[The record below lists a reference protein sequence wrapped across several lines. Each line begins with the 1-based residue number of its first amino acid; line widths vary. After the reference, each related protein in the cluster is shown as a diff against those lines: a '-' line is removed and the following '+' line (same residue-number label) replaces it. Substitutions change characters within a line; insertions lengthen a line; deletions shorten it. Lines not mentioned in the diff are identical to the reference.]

1 MSEEHVTLGDTLFVF
16 SLIKTQQCSDRNGT
30 LTGVSHLILTKIVLQ
45 TLKTTQKQA
54 ASEDVCSKAEGG
66 NRVFGQI
73 HDFKVFIT
81 VLKTIFIFTVKLVQL
96 LSIL

>member
-73 HDFKVFIT
+73 HDFIT
-81 VLKTIFIFTVKLVQL
+81 VLKTTFIFTVKLVQL

>member
-30 LTGVSHLILTKIVLQ
+30 LTGVSHLNLTKIVLQ

-73 HDFKVFIT
+73 HDFIT
-81 VLKTIFIFTVKLVQL
+81 VLKTTFIFTVKLVQL